1 MIRGAMIALVL
12 AGTLVASPPTAWA
25 APVQNVRVPL
35 SFTSFTGCPEADGE
49 PVQFEGFM
57 HIANNFTVDAAGG
70 FREHF
75 HANVLLKGVGLV
87 TGDRYVSTSVSNLGE
102 LHVSSQQR
110 SIVVA
115 IERAHQIRAG
125 EPTPDDDQS
134 VRLTMSPGGHFVEH
148 EECR

>member
-1 MIRGAMIALVL
+1 MIRGMMIAVIL

-25 APVQNVRVPL
+25 APVENVRVPL

-102 LHVSSQQR
+102 LHPSSER
-110 SIVVA
+110 SIVVS
-115 IERAHQIRAG
+115 IERHNQIRAG
-125 EPTPDDDQS
+125 EPTPDDDES
-134 VRLTMSPGGHFVEH
+134 LRITMSPGGHFVVH